1 MTDLVSL
8 LYLEPVKNEL
18 AEEILQPVRT
28 TPTLGRITSVSRAE
42 RMESGLDGLTP
53 EAVFITAESNY
64 RGEQQAEW
72 EGERYQ
78 IYRTYRRRESQVIEL
93 YLAKRTGVGP
103 W

>member
-8 LYLEPVKNEL
+8 LYLEQVNNER

-64 RGEQQAEW
+64 LGEQQAEW

-78 IYRTYRRRESQVIEL
+78 IYRTYRRRESQEIEL

>member
-28 TPTLGRITSVSRAE
+28 TPTLGRIASVSRAE
-42 RMESGLDGLTP
+42 RVESGLDGFTP
-53 EAVFITAESNY
+53 EAVFVTAASNY

-78 IYRTYRRRESQVIEL
+78 IYRTYRRRESQEIEL

>member
-18 AEEILQPVRT
+18 AEEIRQLVRT

-42 RMESGLDGLTP
+42 RVGSGLDGLTP
-53 EAVFITAESNY
+53 EVVFVTALFNY
-64 RGEQQAEW
+64 HGEQQAEW

-78 IYRTYRRRESQVIEL
+78 IYRTYRRRETQEIEL
-93 YLAKRTGVGP
+93 YLARRTGVGP